1 MISAWILLLLNTLCF
16 PLRLGNAGSFPRP
29 LKAEEE
35 REYLERFANG
45 DLEARNKLVEHNL
58 RLVSH
63 ILKKYYVQAGD
74 QDDLISIGTIGLIK
88 AVNTFDHT
96 KGIRLSSYA
105 ARCIENEVL
114 MYFRAAKKSAQDI
127 SMNEPIDT
135 DKDGNALTLMDV
147 MSTEDNIVD
156 NLDCKVKS
164 EQLKRYIAQVLTPR
178 ERLIIELRYGLNND
192 HPLTQRE
199 VAARLKISRSYV
211 SRIEKKALQLLK
223 RQFDK
228 PRR

>member
-1 MISAWILLLLNTLCF
+1 M
-16 PLRLGNAGSFPRP
+16 
-29 LKAEEE
+29 
-35 REYLERFANG
+35 
-45 DLEARNKLVEHNL
+45 
-58 RLVSH
+58 
-63 ILKKYYVQAGD
+63 
-74 QDDLISIGTIGLIK
+74 ISIGTIGLIK

-211 SRIEKKALQLLK
+211 SQ
-223 RQFDK
+223 
-228 PRR
+228 RR